1 MKKILL
7 LFILYS
13 TFSKSQN
20 IFSLKSSDDGLPIK
34 YAHIFANN
42 KIISSSDS
50 LGNFIINKNHLNSI
64 IKITALGYKTLDSV
78 NLNNS
83 QTVFMEVQ
91 TIVLNEIFISNQNS
105 KKVTYKLGKVKNG
118 DVGVVCTLENNTISQ
133 LAKFFQNKTE
143 HTTLI
148 DKVRFKV
155 LCTDKNRVL
164 SIIIYSVGSQ
174 GEPDEILNK
183 QAIICNLKK
192 GHNTYEVNLNQFNI
206 NFPDNGVFIALN
218 YILIEQ
224 NKCFGK
230 INKDWY
236 YYEPSIDAKSVVN
249 YTDSWY
255 NLNGEWKK
263 SETYNISME
272 LTLTN

>member
-1 MKKILL
+1 MKNFLL

-78 NLNNS
+78 KLNNS
-83 QTVFMEVQ
+83 LTVFMEVEP
-91 TIVLNEIFISNQNS
+91 IVLNEIVVNNKN
-105 KKVTYKLGKVKNG
+105 KKLKHKLGKLKSG
-118 DVGVVCTLENNTISQ
+118 DIGIVCTLENNTISQ
-133 LAKFFQNKTE
+133 VAKFFENKFEYITFLDKIRLKAFCSDKDR
-143 HTTLI
+143 LI
-148 DKVRFKV
+148 
-155 LCTDKNRVL
+155 
-164 SIIIYSVGSQ
+164 SILVYSVGVD
-174 GEPDEILNK
+174 GNPEKILNGES
-183 QAIICNLKK
+183 IICNLKK

-206 NFPDNGVFIALN
+206 DFPENGVFIVLS
-218 YILIEQ
+218 YIFIEQ
-224 NKCFGK
+224 NKCFR
-230 INKDWY
+230 NKDKSWY
-236 YYEPSIDAKSVVN
+236 FYEPSIDARRVNN

-263 SETYNISME
+263 SETYNISLE